1 MIAFLYSLPDL
12 GLAAL
17 FTPVIALGFVVAPL
31 MRCCLFGQ
39 VSKAHSE
46 IVRTTMMTVTGFTG
60 LVLAFSL
67 VQAQGNLRLA
77 QQTVTGEALQLNQ
90 MDRLLVR
97 YGNDQVS
104 AIRKAV
110 DVYGESIVVDEWPRL
125 SKHDSSQRTATLFR
139 ALSQQI
145 VAIEPAPGR
154 ETVIYAELVKLTEQ
168 LASSRDDRLTAT
180 DLALPPIFWEVIG
193 LMTVLLTGFA
203 AFTEPTPGNIGALGG
218 LGAGLGLL
226 ITLVFIF
233 DQPFLGYASVTPE
246 PIAKALVVMQARTN

>member
-1 MIAFLYSLPDL
+1 MIDFLYSLPDL
-12 GLAAL
+12 GLTTL
-17 FTPVIALGFVVAPL
+17 FISVIALGFVVAPL
-31 MRCCLFGQ
+31 VRFRLFGP

-46 IVRTTMMTVTGFTG
+46 IVRTTMTTVTGFIG

-67 VQAQGNLRLA
+67 VQAQGNLRLV
-77 QQTVTGEALQLNQ
+77 QQTVSGEALQLNQ

-97 YGNDQVS
+97 YGNDQVA
-104 AIRKAV
+104 AIRKAL
-110 DVYGESIVVDEWPRL
+110 DGYGDSIVVDEWPKL
-125 SKHDSSQRTATLFR
+125 AGHDSSRRTATLFR

-154 ETVIYAELVKLTEQ
+154 ETVIFAELVKLTEQ
-168 LASSRDDRLTAT
+168 LAISRDDRLTAT
-180 DLALPPIFWEVIG
+180 DLALPPIFWEVIA
-193 LMTVLLTGFA
+193 LMMLLLVGFA
-203 AFTEPTPGNIGALGG
+203 AFMEPTQGHIGSLGG